1 MTRIAVYCGA
11 SAGNSPAFAGAARA
25 LGGAL
30 ARAGIGVLYGGAS
43 RGLMGAVADGALAA
57 GGEVIGVLPHS
68 LSHREIAHR
77 GLTALHLVDTMHERK
92 ARISELAD
100 AFVAL
105 PGGIGTL
112 DELFEAWTWA
122 QIGIHSKPIALLDV
136 DGFYQPLLAYLCSV
150 VNAGFLLHDRLE
162 SLHVARDV
170 DALMVVL
177 RDALVEPRGVS
188 NGAPPPRYAALAE
201 SSTESPSDNSTG
213 SSPVSQQVLP

>member
-11 SAGNSPAFAGAARA
+11 SVGNSPAFADVART
-25 LGGAL
+25 LGSTL
-30 ARAGIGVLYGGAS
+30 AHAGIGVVYGGAS
-43 RGLMGAVADGALAA
+43 RGLMGALADGALAA

-68 LSHREIAHR
+68 LSHREIAHH

-92 ARISELAD
+92 TRITELAD

-122 QIGIHSKPIALLDV
+122 QIGIHTKPIALLDV
-136 DGFYQPLLAYLCSV
+136 DGFYQPLLAYLRTV
-150 VNAGFLLHDRLE
+150 VNAGFLMRERLE

-170 DALMVVL
+170 DALMIVL
-177 RDALVEPRGVS
+177 HDAFVEPRGVS
-188 NGAPPPRYAALAE
+188 TNAPPPRYAAL
-201 SSTESPSDNSTG
+201 TESPTDTSTG
-213 SSPVSQQVLP
+213 SSPGSQQVLP